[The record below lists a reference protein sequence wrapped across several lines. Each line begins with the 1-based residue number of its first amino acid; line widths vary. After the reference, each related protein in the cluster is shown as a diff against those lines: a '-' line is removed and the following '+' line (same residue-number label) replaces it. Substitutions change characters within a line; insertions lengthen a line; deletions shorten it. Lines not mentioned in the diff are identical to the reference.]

1 MLHGLGL
8 DRLWWSRDLTRAPTT
23 MKAIDYVKVL
33 DECLPFDDF
42 ILLQDGSSVH
52 QAGVVDDF
60 FYDNNIQTIDDFPP
74 QSPDLNPI
82 EHVWATVKR
91 SMRGKSARGLEGL
104 WEVVGDI

>member
-1 MLHGLGL
+1 
-8 DRLWWSRDLTRAPTT
+8 

-52 QAGVVDDF
+52 QVGVVDDF

-91 SMRGKSARGLEGL
+91 SMRGKSARGLEEL